1 MQRVTTRIRLFL
13 LAALLVPA
21 TAHAQASEFF
31 FFSPDFGPGNLS
43 GLTEAAEDYFKDAD
57 ADVGFQPFARIED
70 FEREFAVRKPAF
82 VVVPERVAVARCLR
96 AQLHPLA
103 FPVRGERSFGR
114 RSLMARAGID
124 SVTALTNG
132 SVAATLP
139 AGDETIRSAAISK
152 LKHDVPGIRIIPVP
166 KDVDALLAVGFG
178 QVDAAFVSSTQFDQ
192 LAKINPRLTNDLH
205 ELGYSEEIP
214 FPMVY
219 ATEFATQQNVDNLR
233 ALMHTVNDTESGKRL
248 SALLGYD
255 GWNLVD
261 PDNSRPIRLPDR
273 CNKSNED
280 KEGSS

>member
-1 MQRVTTRIRLFL
+1 MQRVTTTIRFFV

-21 TAHAQASEFF
+21 TARAQASEFF

-43 GLTEAAEDYFKDAD
+43 GLTEAAEDYFKDASTK
-57 ADVGFQPFARIED
+57 VGFQPFARIED
-70 FEREFAVRKPAF
+70 FEREFAVRQPAF
-82 VVVPERVAVARCLR
+82 VVVPERVVLARCLR
-96 AQLHPLA
+96 TQLRPLA
-103 FPVRGERSFGR
+103 FPVRGDRNFGR
-114 RSLMARAGID
+114 RSLMARAGVD

-132 SVAATLP
+132 SVAASLP
-139 AGDETIRSAAISK
+139 AGDETIRSAAISQ

-178 QVDAAFVSSTQFDQ
+178 QVDAAFVSDAQFDQ
-192 LAKINPRLTNDLH
+192 LAKINPRLTDTLN
-205 ELGYSEEIP
+205 ELGYNEEIP

-219 ATEFATQQNVDNLR
+219 ATEFASEQNIDNLR
-233 ALMHTVNDTESGKRL
+233 ALMQTVNDTESGKRL

-261 PDNSRPIRLPDR
+261 PEQSQPIRLPDQ
-273 CNKSNED
+273 CNDSNEE